1 MVEPPAYGGCTDKTV
16 VIHGS
21 KVASG
26 DGVRSVGRLLAS
38 EAADAHGGGRSWVS
52 KVFSVD
58 RYGCAASLARKF
70 GRDGRYTGYESLAAC
85 TIETELGGVIIR
97 RPRIGADVNR
107 VVSRAAR
114 VPFDA
119 CLYRC
124 GVQCAGAGST
134 VGVRS
139 DLHGLEV

>member
-85 TIETELGGVIIR
+85 TIETELGGGYNKATQDWR
-97 RPRIGADVNR
+97 RCQPCRQ
-107 VVSRAAR
+107 S
-114 VPFDA
+114 
-119 CLYRC
+119 CST
-124 GVQCAGAGST
+124 GSI
-134 VGVRS
+134 
-139 DLHGLEV
+139 